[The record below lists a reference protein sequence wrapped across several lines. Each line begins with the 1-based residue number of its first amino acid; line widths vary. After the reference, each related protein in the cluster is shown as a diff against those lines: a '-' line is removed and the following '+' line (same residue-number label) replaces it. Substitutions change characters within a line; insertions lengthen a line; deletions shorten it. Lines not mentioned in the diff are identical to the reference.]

1 MTALHAAEHADG
13 HRPQSKPRFSPF
25 QFYFDV
31 ACWAIAIVAAYL
43 IYYNFSLTLSQVVL
57 VAVLILVASTAQ
69 LLYGWVAF
77 LYRRRFGAGSF
88 DEIRA
93 LLKTVLATGLTM
105 IVVGLI
111 AGYSIN
117 HPVTIS
123 VLIIPTAVAMMFGT
137 RFFQRLRQLARA
149 VPDRKAART
158 LIIGAGEVGTNL
170 VRQMVTTPRAKYLPV
185 GMLDDAPEK
194 SQVQVYHVKVL
205 GKVHELADLIAQTGA
220 KAVIVAVAEPSKPM
234 LREIQATADEYN
246 VQVKVIPPLHELL
259 ERGIRS
265 TDLRDISVD
274 DLLGREP
281 VDTNVEDIAGYLTGA
296 RVLVTGAGGSIGS
309 ELVRQIHKYDPSEL
323 IMLDRDEGGLHHTQL
338 SIDGH
343 AMLDSKNIVL
353 ADIRDAA
360 RLREIFLDC
369 RPEVVLH
376 AAALK
381 HQPLLEMYPQ
391 EAWLTNVEG
400 TQNVLDAS
408 VACGADVVVNV
419 STDKAANP
427 VCALGDSKRIAE
439 RLTAAYGAEY
449 PGTWVSVRFGNV
461 LGSRGSVIE
470 TFRRQIETGGPV
482 TVTHPEVRR
491 YFMTIPEAAQL
502 VLQAAVVG
510 ESGETMVLDMGHPMP
525 IIDLA
530 RGLMKIAGRDDLEI
544 VYTGLRPGEKMS
556 EELLDDREDPVRAD
570 RHPMITEVRVEPLH
584 PLPDCT
590 HNVTPT
596 LRALARNAHS
606 EEPSLL

>member
-1 MTALHAAEHADG
+1 MPWAFADLLLWVPAGLLATWVRLDFTVLVISGLTSWVISTFLIMAVLHLLMGSLLGAYPPKTRFDPLGRQSLGVIALSATVAGIVGVVILSAAPVVELPRSVPLISALLVILGAFLLRTALLAWNTYQLHSRE
-13 HRPQSKPRFSPF
+13 P
-25 QFYFDV
+25 V
-31 ACWAIAIVAAYL
+31 IV
-43 IYYNFSLTLSQVVL
+43 
-57 VAVLILVASTAQ
+57 
-69 LLYGWVAF
+69 
-77 LYRRRFGAGSF
+77 
-88 DEIRA
+88 
-93 LLKTVLATGLTM
+93 
-105 IVVGLI
+105 
-111 AGYSIN
+111 
-117 HPVTIS
+117 
-123 VLIIPTAVAMMFGT
+123 
-137 RFFQRLRQLARA
+137 
-149 VPDRKAART
+149 
-158 LIIGAGEVGTNL
+158 IGAGLLGRHIIAELGDPQLGNDMAIKAV
-170 VRQMVTTPRAKYLPV
+170 
-185 GMLDDAPEK
+185 LDDNPRMHGARL
-194 SQVQVYHVKVL
+194 HGVKVRGGL
-205 GKVHELADLIAQTGA
+205 DQISEVAAQTGA
-220 KAVIVAVAEPSKPM
+220 TTLIVAINGLGPTVKSKITAVAAELGLKVLVVPTM
-234 LREIQATADEYN
+234 EEINRIGSLELQELDLTSLMGRDQIVLDEDS
-246 VQVKVIPPLHELL
+246 ISGLI
-259 ERGIRS
+259 RGR
-265 TDLRDISVD
+265 
-274 DLLGREP
+274 
-281 VDTNVEDIAGYLTGA
+281 

-309 ELVRQIHKYDPSEL
+309 ELARQIHKYGPSEL

-338 SIDGH
+338 SIYGH

-360 RLREIFLDC
+360 RLKEIFLEC

-400 TQNVLDAS
+400 TRNVLDAS
-408 VACGADVVVNV
+408 VACRTEVVVNV

-439 RLTAAYGAEY
+439 RITAAYGAEY

-510 ESGETMVLDMGHPMP
+510 ESGETLVLDMGSPMP
-525 IIDLA
+525 IVELA
-530 RGLMKIAGRDDLEI
+530 QGLMKIAGRDDLEI

-556 EELLDDREDPVRAD
+556 EELLDDREDPIRAD
-570 RHPMITEVRVEPLH
+570 RHPMISEVRVEPLTQ
-584 PLPDCT
+584 LPDCAPDA
-590 HNVTPT
+590 NNT
-596 LRALARNAHS
+596 LRALARTAHS